1 MGDILFAIFL
11 FALFGNIILY
21 LISLIFEG
29 LSKNGLNILLIL
41 LFPITIPLF
50 CLKEVLRIYKELF
63 LLPFITIK
71 KIAKFLYLKYAK

>member
-1 MGDILFAIFL
+1 MGDILIFIFF

-29 LSKNGLNILLIL
+29 LNKNGLNILLIL